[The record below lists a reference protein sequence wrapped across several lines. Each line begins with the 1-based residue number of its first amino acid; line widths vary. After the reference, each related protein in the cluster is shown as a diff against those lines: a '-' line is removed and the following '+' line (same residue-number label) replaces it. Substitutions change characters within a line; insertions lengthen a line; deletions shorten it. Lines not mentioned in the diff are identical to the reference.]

1 MGIFT
6 RARDIVNSNINA
18 ALDKAE
24 NPEKLLR
31 HMVREMEDTL
41 VEIKAACAGA
51 MAGRKKAERDADEAN
66 SLAKH
71 WTERA
76 EMALERGRENMARE
90 ALHAKQRYVG
100 DAESTQNVIDQ
111 LNGLVDQYKSDILQI
126 ENKLQGAREKQR
138 VLVQRHKHSVQ
149 RKRAQLE
156 IRKLDTSNAMNR
168 FEEFESRL
176 DRAEAE
182 GELVNFGR
190 PKPHSLEQ
198 EFVKLE
204 RDESIESE
212 LEALKQKVSGSQKSI
227 SDNKEIAIA

>member
-24 NPEKLLR
+24 NPEKLLK
-31 HMVREMEDTL
+31 HMIREMEDTL
-41 VEIKAACAGA
+41 IEIKAACAGA

-71 WTERA
+71 WEERA
-76 EMALERGRENMARE
+76 ELAVERGRENLARE
-90 ALHAKQRYVG
+90 ALRAKQRYLG
-100 DAESTQNVIDQ
+100 EAAGAQNVIDQ
-111 LNGLVDQYKSDILQI
+111 LSGLVDQYKSDIVQI

-138 VLVQRHKHSVQ
+138 VMVQRHRHAVQ
-149 RKRAQLE
+149 HKKAQLE
-156 IRKLDTSNAMNR
+156 IRKLDTSHALIR
-168 FEEFESRL
+168 FDEFEQRL

-190 PKPHSLEQ
+190 PQPRSLEA
-198 EFVKLE
+198 EFQKME
-204 RDESIESE
+204 RDETIENE
-212 LEALKQKVSGSQKSI
+212 LAALKAKVNNTQPKH
-227 SDNKEIAIA
+227 EVAIA